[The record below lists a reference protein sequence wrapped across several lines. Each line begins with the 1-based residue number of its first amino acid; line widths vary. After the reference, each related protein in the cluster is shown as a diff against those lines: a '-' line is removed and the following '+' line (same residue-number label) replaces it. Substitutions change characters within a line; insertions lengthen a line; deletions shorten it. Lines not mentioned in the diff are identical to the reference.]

1 MFPNSATPELLQL
14 LTPSSKSIVEFCRFV
29 RENGVNAGTRET
41 IDCLEAAGA
50 VVGADRNTFRYAWR
64 AILCSSED
72 EWVLF
77 EDLFTAF
84 WGESDPRSGTPSR
97 KPNRRR
103 LASPG
108 REGKPA
114 AQMASG
120 YGNGSAPEGEGEQ
133 KAYSGASA
141 VERFKKVDFSRMTQ
155 ADLEELER
163 IATRLL
169 RRMSYRVART
179 LRVRKCRETIDL
191 RRTIRQS
198 VSRGGELIDLR
209 YKGPKKERAK
219 LVILLDVSDS
229 MNPYSFF
236 LLKFAYVLGKYSR
249 DVKSF
254 IFSTSLVEVSNLL
267 RAPRMSDALRTL
279 SQMTASWSGGTKIGG
294 SLRDFNAHHA
304 AALLSRHTVV
314 IILSDGWDTGAPEE
328 LAAEL
333 KKIRRWVAKL
343 IWLNPLFGLEEYRP
357 VTRGIS
363 AALPFIDVFAPAHN
377 LQSLLALEEH
387 LRPGR

>member
-1 MFPNSATPELLQL
+1 MSPEICSPILQL

-50 VVGADRNTFRYAWR
+50 VVGADRNTFRFAWR
-64 AILCSSED
+64 AILCSSEE

-84 WGESDPRSGTPSR
+84 WGQSDPRPGTQPR

-114 AQMASG
+114 AQTASG

-141 VERFKKVDFSRMTQ
+141 VERLKKVDFSQMTQ

-169 RRMSYRVART
+169 RRMSYRVARR

-209 YKGPKKERAK
+209 YKGPKKEQPK
-219 LVILLDVSDS
+219 LVLLLDVSDS

-236 LLKFAYVLGKYSR
+236 LLKFAYVLGKQSKE
-249 DVKSF
+249 VKSY
-254 IFSTSLVEVSNLL
+254 IFSTVLVEITGLL
-267 RAPRMSDALRTL
+267 RARRISDALRML
-279 SQMTASWSGGTKIGG
+279 SEITMGWSGGTKIGG
-294 SLRDFNAHHA
+294 SLREFNSRY
-304 AALLSRHTVV
+304 AALLSRKTVF
-314 IILSDGWDTGAPEE
+314 IILSDGWDTGEPEE
-328 LAAEL
+328 LAAEM
-333 KKIRRWVAKL
+333 KKIRRRVAKL
-343 IWLNPLFGLEEYRP
+343 IWLNPLLGLDNYQP
-357 VTRGIS
+357 VTRGMS
-363 AALPFIDVFAPAHN
+363 AALPFVDLFAPAHN

>member
-1 MFPNSATPELLQL
+1 MFSA
-14 LTPSSKSIVEFCRFV
+14 KSIVEFCRFV

-50 VVGADRNTFRYAWR
+50 VAGADRNIFRFAWR

-77 EDLFTAF
+77 EDLFEAF
-84 WGESDPRSGTPSR
+84 WGESVPRPGTQSR
-97 KPNRRR
+97 NPNRSR
-103 LASPG
+103 LASQG
-108 REGKPA
+108 REGEA
-114 AQMASG
+114 ATPMASG
-120 YGNGSAPEGEGEQ
+120 YGNGSVPEGEGEQ
-133 KAYSGASA
+133 KTYSGASA
-141 VERFKKVDFSRMTQ
+141 VERLKKVDFSQMTQ

-169 RRMSYRVART
+169 RRMSYRVARR
-179 LRVRKCRETIDL
+179 LRVRKCRVTIDL

-209 YKGPKKERAK
+209 YKGPKKEQPK

-236 LLKFAYVLGKYSR
+236 LLKFAYVLGKQSK
-249 DVKSF
+249 DVKTY
-254 IFSTSLVEVSNLL
+254 IFSTVLVEITGLL
-267 RAPRMSDALRTL
+267 RARRISDALRML
-279 SQMTASWSGGTKIGG
+279 SEITMGWSGGTKIGG
-294 SLRDFNAHHA
+294 SLREFNSRN
-304 AALLSRHTVV
+304 AALLSRKTVF
-314 IILSDGWDTGAPEE
+314 IILSDGWDTGEPEE
-328 LAAEL
+328 LAAEI
-333 KKIRRWVAKL
+333 KKIRRRVAKL
-343 IWLNPLFGLEEYRP
+343 IWLNPLLGLDDYQP
-357 VTRGIS
+357 VTRGMS
-363 AALPFIDVFAPAHN
+363 AALPFVDVFAPAHN

>member
-1 MFPNSATPELLQL
+1 LFPNSATPELLQL
-14 LTPSSKSIVEFCRFV
+14 LTPSFQSIVEFCRFV

-50 VVGADRNTFRYAWR
+50 VAERNSFRFAWR

-84 WGESDPRSGTPSR
+84 WGESDPRPGTQSR
-97 KPNRRR
+97 NPNRRR

-114 AQMASG
+114 AQTASG

-133 KAYSGASA
+133 KTYSGASA
-141 VERFKKVDFSRMTQ
+141 LERLKKVDFSQMAQ

-163 IATRLL
+163 VATRLL
-169 RRMSYRVART
+169 RRMTYRVARR
-179 LRVRKCRETIDL
+179 LRVQKCRETVDL
-191 RRTIRQS
+191 RRTIRRN

-209 YKGPKKERAK
+209 YKGPKKERPK

-236 LLKFAYVLGKYSR
+236 LLRFAYVLGKQSK
-249 DVKSF
+249 DVKSY
-254 IFSTSLVEVSNLL
+254 IFSTVLVEITRLL
-267 RAPRMSDALRTL
+267 RTRRISDALRML
-279 SQMTASWSGGTKIGG
+279 SEVTMGWSGGTKIGG
-294 SLRDFNAHHA
+294 SLREFNKRY
-304 AALLSRHTVV
+304 AALLSRKTVF
-314 IILSDGWDTGAPEE
+314 IILSDGWDTGEPEE
-328 LAAEL
+328 LATEM
-333 KKIRRWVAKL
+333 KKIRRRVAKV
-343 IWLNPLFGLEEYRP
+343 IWLNPLLGLDEYQP

-363 AALPFIDVFAPAHN
+363 AALPFVDVFAPAHN

-387 LRPGR
+387 MRPGR